1 MSKDKSIFI
10 FPYAR
15 PFSEI
20 QYDAIRTELS
30 QFLQTWNSHGSDLS
44 SEFRIE
50 ENQFIIV
57 GVDES
62 SITVGGCS
70 KDKLFKVISNLNST
84 LGLEIGTPGKFY
96 VRSEDKVKELSRN
109 ELQNELSEG
118 RLQPE
123 NELYPTW
130 ITSGQDFEKNW
141 SKPLFRFA
149 SILKLENLKTN
160 FSS

>member
-1 MSKDKSIFI
+1 MSTEKSIFI

-20 QYDAIRTELS
+20 QFNTIRTELP
-30 QFLQTWNSHGSDLS
+30 QFLLAWNSHGSDLS

-57 GVDES
+57 AVDES

-70 KDKLFKVISNLNST
+70 KDKLFKAISNLNST
-84 LGLEIGTPGKFY
+84 LGLQTGTPGKFY
-96 VRSEDKVKELSRN
+96 VRSEEKVKELSRS

-118 RLQPE
+118 RIQPE
-123 NELYPTW
+123 NELFPTW
-130 ITSGQDFEKNW
+130 ISSGQDFESSW
-141 SKPLFRFA
+141 SKPLFQFA

>member
-1 MSKDKSIFI
+1 MSTEKSIFI

-20 QYDAIRTELS
+20 QVISIRTELS
-30 QFLQTWNSHGSDLS
+30 QFFQTWNSHGSDLS

-50 ENQFIIV
+50 ENQFIV
-57 GVDES
+57 VAVDES
-62 SITVGGCS
+62 SIIVGGCS
-70 KDKLFKVISNLNST
+70 KDKLFKAISNLNST
-84 LGLEIGTPGKFY
+84 LGLQTGTPGKFY
-96 VRSEDKVKELSRN
+96 VRSEEKVKELSRN

-118 RLQPE
+118 RIQPE
-123 NELYPTW
+123 NELFPTW
-130 ITSGQDFEKNW
+130 ISSGQDFENSW

-149 SILKLENLKTN
+149 SILKIENLKTN